1 MTPEIIQF
9 VAYMAAG
16 MVVLWMERTR
26 RKLRQAHVQSLKDLI
41 ERLQEQASLQKR
53 HIEELKETQ
62 KEEGRYAGTKGQPP
76 PLVEREVKCVMC
88 YMLKGYTSMC
98 TCPEPADMKNC
109 KALNFGKD
117 APVGFATSR
126 STGKACTPVAEQ
138 QETRDSIIG
147 GKDAPVNPGNIPE
160 DQDE

>member
-1 MTPEIIQF
+1 MVPEIIQF
-9 VAYMAAG
+9 VAYAVAAG
-16 MVVLWMERTR
+16 IVVLWCRTR

-41 ERLQEQASLQKR
+41 ERLQEQVALQKR

-62 KEEGRYAGTKGQPP
+62 KEEGRYAGAKMTPS

-88 YMLKGYTSMC
+88 YMLKGYTSLC
-98 TCPEPADMKNC
+98 TCPPPADMKNC
-109 KALNFGKD
+109 
-117 APVGFATSR
+117 
-126 STGKACTPVAEQ
+126 
-138 QETRDSIIG
+138 ETIIG